1 MKKCIHISDFHG
13 SIYRYKNLIKYIGIH
28 LPQIVFIGGDILP
41 GGFNYI
47 QNDEFS
53 TGGFINDFLFK
64 EFSALKEK
72 LSGNYPRIFVI
83 LGNDDPAI
91 YIDSMVS
98 GEKMGLWEY
107 IHNRKVEFETYSIY
121 GYAYVPPTPFRL
133 KDWEKYDVS
142 RFTDAGDISPEK
154 GIRSIA
160 VPDDK
165 IRYETIDKDI
175 AKLVGDDDLS
185 RAVFLFHSP
194 PYQTNLDRVDR
205 QGKMIDHAPLD
216 VNVGSIA
223 IRRFIEKK
231 KPYVTLHGHIHES
244 TRLTGNWQD
253 KIGKTIMFN
262 AAHEGTELSIV
273 SFDLEHPEKAT
284 RVLI

>member
-1 MKKCIHISDFHG
+1 LKKCIHISDFHG
-13 SIYRYKNLIKYIGIH
+13 SIYRYKNLIKYISTH

-41 GGFNYI
+41 TGFNYI
-47 QNDEFS
+47 QNDEYS
-53 TGGFINDFLFK
+53 IGGFINDFLFK

-72 LSGNYPRIFVI
+72 LSENYPRIFVI

-91 YIDSMVS
+91 YIDSMIS

-107 IHNRKVEFETYSIY
+107 IHNRKVEFEAYSIY
-121 GYAYVPPTPFRL
+121 GYAFVPPTPFRF
-133 KDWEKYDVS
+133 KDWDKYDVS
-142 RFTDAGDISPEK
+142 RFTDVGDISPEK
-154 GIRSIA
+154 GFRSIA
-160 VPDDK
+160 VPNDK

-185 RAVFLFHSP
+185 KAVFLFHSP

-205 QGKMIDHAPLD
+205 QGKMINHVPLD
-216 VNVGSIA
+216 ENVGSIA
-223 IRRFIEKK
+223 IRRFIEKQ

-253 KIGKTIMFN
+253 KIGQTILFN
-262 AAHEGTELSIV
+262 AAHDGTELSIV
-273 SFDLEHPEKAT
+273 SFDLEHPEKAA